1 MFFYFIFVFVI
12 QISPAEQVILADI
25 TRTFTAHE
33 KFQNES
39 EGGQDAMYKI
49 SKVGSICDKGKIFAP
64 VSLDS

>member
-1 MFFYFIFVFVI
+1 M
-12 QISPAEQVILADI
+12 QNSPAEQVILADI

-49 SKVGSICDKGKIFAP
+49 SKVSSSKGRTNPEFGWVVVVGGGGVNI
-64 VSLDS
+64 